1 MLRIL
6 TLMAGLSGAFGAAQ
20 FPEYSQQ
27 YLQRLGGAV
36 DELARQV
43 DRHEREAAA
52 LGVSLDQ
59 MLVQLSAEGP
69 LAERQ
74 AEHIRTDLI
83 RHARLSAD
91 LQALQGAGPF
101 MRVRLAT
108 HLGDSDVA
116 RRALGDYKP
125 ALPASFEGAIF
136 ATSGFVLGW
145 LGLNMVFMFCKG
157 AFGWLRL
164 CFRRRA

>member
-1 MLRIL
+1 MILRVL

-27 YLQRLGGAV
+27 YRQRLGGAV

-43 DRHEREAAA
+43 NRHERDAAV
-52 LGVSLDQ
+52 LGVSLEQ

-69 LAERQ
+69 LAARQ
-74 AEHIRTDLI
+74 AEHIRTDLA
-83 RHARLSAD
+83 RHTRLSAD

-101 MRVRLAT
+101 MRLRLAT

-116 RRALGDYKP
+116 RRGP
-125 ALPASFEGAIF
+125 WAI
-136 ATSGFVLGW
+136 TSRRCPPVSRARCSPCRDLLWVGW
-145 LGLNMVFMFCKG
+145 
-157 AFGWLRL
+157 A
-164 CFRRRA
+164 